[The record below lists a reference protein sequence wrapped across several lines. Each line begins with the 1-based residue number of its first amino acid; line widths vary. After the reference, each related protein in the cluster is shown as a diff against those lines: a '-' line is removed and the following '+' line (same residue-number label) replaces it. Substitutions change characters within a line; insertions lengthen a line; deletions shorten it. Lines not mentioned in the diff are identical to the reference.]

1 VANFLTVSLRSAP
14 HRQPTWF
21 TFRKKKKQ
29 MPPATRRRAARP
41 TSSSTSFWHFYLRE
55 HARPLTRALHVAGT
69 VGALTIATLANI
81 RGWGW
86 AGAGAALAC
95 GYGPAWASHFLVE
108 KNRPASFRRP
118 LASFAADMRM
128 AALTL
133 AGRLGPHLEAAG
145 VTT

>member
-1 VANFLTVSLRSAP
+1 
-14 HRQPTWF
+14 
-21 TFRKKKKQ
+21 

-55 HARPLTRALHVAGT
+55 HACPLTRALHVAGT